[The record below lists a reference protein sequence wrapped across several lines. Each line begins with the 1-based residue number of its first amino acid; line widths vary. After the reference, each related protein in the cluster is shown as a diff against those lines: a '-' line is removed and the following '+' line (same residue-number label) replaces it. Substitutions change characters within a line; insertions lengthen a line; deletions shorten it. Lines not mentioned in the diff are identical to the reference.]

1 MTRLITFLRNLA
13 ASGKGPALIVFAAC
27 GLCLGLAIIAIAK
40 GDFIRVAFAMIAANL
55 FALGAYVLG
64 EIKR

>member
-1 MTRLITFLRNLA
+1 MKHVSTFLRNLA
-13 ASGKGPALIVFAAC
+13 ASGKVPALIMFAAC

-55 FALGAYVLG
+55 FVLGAYILG